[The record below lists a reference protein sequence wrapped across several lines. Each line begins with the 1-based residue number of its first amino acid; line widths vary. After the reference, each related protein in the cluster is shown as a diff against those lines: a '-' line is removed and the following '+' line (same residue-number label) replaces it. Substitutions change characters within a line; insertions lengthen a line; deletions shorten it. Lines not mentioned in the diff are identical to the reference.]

1 MLVTGKDLKSTKIEL
16 EVPKTQPVD
25 PKVAVEIEGIKVRTD
40 ALKEKVLR
48 PWQRQ
53 LAGVIKDP
61 SYTFYSSIM
70 KIANLNN
77 TMRYLRQANALGSG
91 AKFANQIKV

>member
-1 MLVTGKDLKSTKIEL
+1 MTKPTAKDIKSTKIEAATL

-25 PKVAVEIEGIKVRTD
+25 PKVAVEIEGINIRTD

-48 PWQRQ
+48 PWQRE

-61 SYTFYSSIM
+61 SYTFYSSVM

-77 TMRYLRQANALGSG
+77 TMRYLRQTNA
-91 AKFANQIKV
+91 